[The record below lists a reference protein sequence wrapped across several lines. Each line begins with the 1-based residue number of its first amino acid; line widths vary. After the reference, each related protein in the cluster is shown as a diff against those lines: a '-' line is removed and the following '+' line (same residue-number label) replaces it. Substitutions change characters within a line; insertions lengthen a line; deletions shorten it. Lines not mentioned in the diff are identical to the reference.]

1 MNAKVQSSLRP
12 DAIDAVRSHFY
23 ETIRADGLTP
33 LWTVMGNFVTPEP
46 RSPVK
51 PALWKYEVVRKHL
64 LRAGDLITA
73 EEAERRVLILENP
86 GLPGSSL
93 ITRSLYAGFQLVRPS
108 EVAACHRHT
117 QSALRFI
124 VEGAGA
130 YTAVNGERAVMQPF
144 DLVLTP
150 NMQWHDH
157 GNDTDRDIIWLDG
170 LDIGV
175 VQLFDASFSARLP
188 EPVHKETR
196 SAGDTLRRFGQNL
209 RPLTG
214 AHAQKYPLFHYPYS
228 AWRETLRIMQS
239 TDPADSAYGYKAEFI
254 NPVDGGAALPTISA
268 FVQLIPAG
276 MTTSSV
282 RFTDGAIYTVV
293 EGSGV
298 VLVGHDQL
306 RVGPR
311 DVFVVP
317 SWQPVSIEASA
328 ELVLFNYSDRAA
340 QIKLGL
346 WNEQRS

>member
-1 MNAKVQSSLRP
+1 MTANVQSSLRP
-12 DAIDAVRSHFY
+12 NAIDAVRSHFY

-51 PALWKYEVVRKHL
+51 PSLWKYEVVRNHL

-93 ITRSLYAGFQLVRPS
+93 ITRSLYAGFQLVRPG
-108 EVAACHRHT
+108 EIAACHRHT

-130 YTAVNGERAVMQPF
+130 YTAVNGEKAVMEPF
-144 DLVLTP
+144 DLILTP

-188 EPVHKETR
+188 EPAHKQTR

-214 AHAQKYPLFHYPYS
+214 VHAEKYPLFHYPYS
-228 AWRETLRIMQS
+228 AWRETLRSMQS
-239 TDPADSAYGYKAEFI
+239 TDPADRAYGYKAEFI

-268 FVQLIPAG
+268 FAQLIPAG
-276 MTTSSV
+276 MTTNSV
-282 RFTDGAIYTVV
+282 RFTDSAIYTVV
-293 EGSGV
+293 EGNGT
-298 VLVGHDQL
+298 VLVGHDPL
-306 RVGPR
+306 SVGPR

-317 SWQPVSIEASA
+317 SWQPVSIEAA
-328 ELVLFNYSDRAA
+328 TELVLFSYSDRAA
-340 QIKLGL
+340 QTKLGL